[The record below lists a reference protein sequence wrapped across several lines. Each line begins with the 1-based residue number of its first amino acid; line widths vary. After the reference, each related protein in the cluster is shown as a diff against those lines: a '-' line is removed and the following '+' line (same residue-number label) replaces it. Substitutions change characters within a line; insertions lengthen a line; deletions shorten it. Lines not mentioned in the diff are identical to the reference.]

1 MSFNISGWSIRRPIP
16 TLVLFL
22 VLTIA
27 GLLSFQQLGIDANPN
42 IDIPAVQVEVTQ
54 LGAGPEE
61 LETQVT
67 KKVEDAV
74 SGLGNIDNITS
85 TVSDGSSSTL
95 ISFDLGTDTEQATND
110 VRDAITRIRQDLP
123 QDANDPVVQRLKFEG
138 GPIMTYTVSSER
150 RSVEALSDLVDRTI
164 ARELLSVP
172 GVAQVR
178 RLGGVDREIRV
189 DLDPNLLSAVGMT
202 ATQVNDQI
210 RNFNIDLP
218 GGRSEFSGQEQGIRT
233 LGSAETVEAFQ
244 TLPIVLPSG
253 DSVPLNTLGTVH
265 DDFAEK
271 RQSAYLNN
279 QPVVSF
285 LVFRSSGS
293 ILVTVEE
300 GVRDAIA
307 SLETTLPEDVRFQLI
322 NTRADDIRDSYQA
335 SVDALIVGSIL
346 AVVVVG
352 CFLRNWR
359 TTLIT
364 ATALPLSIIP
374 TFLVINAL
382 GYTLNSMS
390 LLALT
395 LAVGNLVDDAIVEI
409 ENAERHL
416 SMGKPPLKAALDSS
430 AEVGLAVIT
439 TTATIVAVFIP
450 VAFMGGV
457 PGQFFQ
463 PFGVTVAVSTM
474 FSTVVARL
482 MTPMMSA
489 YLLKPKAGGSSNGN
503 GNGNGN
509 GSAYSN
515 GNGNGR
521 RNHRYTAGG
530 IFIPKALLPYYQ
542 LLTAALRHR
551 LMTLGLAV
559 GFFVL
564 SLMLVQFIP
573 TSLFDAG
580 DTVISNLSVELPPG
594 STLQKTEQVTQGVT
608 NQLLESPAVESI
620 YVSQEVADASVT
632 VRLKPKGDRDLTRAE
647 FEQQSRQILAQIPGA
662 RIAFESQG
670 AGGGGKDLSIVL
682 KGENPTT
689 LTQTA
694 DALTRQM
701 RQVPGLVEVNSSAN
715 LVKPEVLIRPN
726 PQQATDLG
734 VSVSDIARTASLATL
749 GDSES
754 NLAEFDIGDRQ
765 IPIRVRLASEF
776 RGDLDTL
783 KNLKVPGQNG
793 ALVPLSAVASIEFGS
808 GPAQIDRFDRA
819 RQVTVG
825 ANLQGI
831 TLGQG
836 IQAVNQLPAFQNLP
850 PDVSQEPS
858 GDAEIMRDVFS
869 RFGLALAT
877 AVLMIYAVLV
887 LLYNSFI
894 YPLAVMIALPLC
906 IGGALMG
913 LLIAQKPLGLFALIG
928 IVLLMGLVTKNSILL
943 VDYAIMARDRGLSLK
958 QSVIEAGVTRLRP
971 ILMTSISTVAGMM
984 PIALEIG
991 AGGETR
997 SPMAIA
1003 VIGGFSTSTLLT
1015 LVVVPVFFT
1024 YIARFQQSIVG
1035 LLGRLTGL
1043 APAHKQPPLPQRPEQ
1058 PLPK

>member
-1 MSFNISGWSIRRPIP
+1 MSFNLSGRSIRRPIP

-22 VLTIA
+22 VLTIS

-42 IDIPAVQVEVTQ
+42 IDIPAVRVEVTQ

-74 SGLGNIDNITS
+74 AGLGNIDEINS
-85 TVSDGSSSTL
+85 TVSDGSSSTV

-123 QDANDPVVQRLKFEG
+123 QDADDPVVQRLRFEG
-138 GPIMTYTVSSER
+138 GAIMTYTVSSDS

-164 ARELLSVP
+164 SRELLAVP

-178 RLGGVDREIRV
+178 RQGGVDREVRV
-189 DLDPNLLSAVGMT
+189 DLDPNLLNAVGIT
-202 ATQVNDQI
+202 ATQVNTQI
-210 RNFNIDLP
+210 RNFNINLP

-233 LGSAETVEAFQ
+233 LGSAATVEALQ
-244 TLPIVLPSG
+244 TLPIVLPG
-253 DSVPLNTLGTVH
+253 GESVPLNTLGTVR
-265 DDFAEK
+265 DDFSET

-279 QPVVSF
+279 EPVVSF
-285 LVFRSSGS
+285 LIFRSSGS

-307 SLETTLPEDVRFQLI
+307 SLQETLSDDINFQLI

-352 CFLRNWR
+352 CFLKNWR

-416 SMGKPPLKAALDSS
+416 SMGKPPFKAALDSS

-450 VAFMGGV
+450 VAFMGGI

-489 YLLKPKAGGSSNGN
+489 YLLKPKTGVG
-503 GNGNGN
+503 GNGN
-509 GSAYSN
+509 GS
-515 GNGNGR
+515 GNGNGGGSKNG
-521 RNHRYTAGG
+521 RNRRYTAGG
-530 IFIPKALLPYYQ
+530 ILIPRALYPYYQ
-542 LLTAALRHR
+542 LLSSALRHR

-573 TSLFDAG
+573 TSLFDSG

-594 STLQKTEQVTQGVT
+594 STLPKTEQITQVIT
-608 NQLLESPAVESI
+608 DRLLESPAVESI

-647 FEQQSRQILAQIPGA
+647 FEQQSRQTLSQIPGA
-662 RIAFESQG
+662 RISFESQG

-682 KGENPTT
+682 KGENPDT

-694 DALTRQM
+694 NDLTRQM

-726 PQQATDLG
+726 PQQASDLG

-754 NLAEFDIGDRQ
+754 NLAEFD
-765 IPIRVRLASEF
+765 
-776 RGDLDTL
+776 
-783 KNLKVPGQNG
+783 
-793 ALVPLSAVASIEFGS
+793 
-808 GPAQIDRFDRA
+808 
-819 RQVTVG
+819 
-825 ANLQGI
+825 
-831 TLGQG
+831 
-836 IQAVNQLPAFQNLP
+836 
-850 PDVSQEPS
+850 
-858 GDAEIMRDVFS
+858 
-869 RFGLALAT
+869 
-877 AVLMIYAVLV
+877 
-887 LLYNSFI
+887 
-894 YPLAVMIALPLC
+894 
-906 IGGALMG
+906 
-913 LLIAQKPLGLFALIG
+913 
-928 IVLLMGLVTKNSILL
+928 
-943 VDYAIMARDRGLSLK
+943 
-958 QSVIEAGVTRLRP
+958 
-971 ILMTSISTVAGMM
+971 
-984 PIALEIG
+984 
-991 AGGETR
+991 
-997 SPMAIA
+997 
-1003 VIGGFSTSTLLT
+1003 
-1015 LVVVPVFFT
+1015 
-1024 YIARFQQSIVG
+1024 
-1035 LLGRLTGL
+1035 
-1043 APAHKQPPLPQRPEQ
+1043 
-1058 PLPK
+1058 